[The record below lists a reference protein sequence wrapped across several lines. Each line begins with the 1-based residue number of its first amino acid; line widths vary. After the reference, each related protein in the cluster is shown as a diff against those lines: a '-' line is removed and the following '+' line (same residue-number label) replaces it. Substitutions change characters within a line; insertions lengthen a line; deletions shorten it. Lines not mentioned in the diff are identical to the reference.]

1 MMKLQVNKISVSL
14 SLWECGVLT
23 APLHRRR
30 GMSLIEIVIASLI
43 VGAAFLLT
51 LGILSYTRIESAKAR
66 DREIMLDFMHHY
78 LEVAR
83 AGPYDNVAPNRPINA
98 LYDGTREILL
108 PNGTRTTVNI
118 SFPSSDGQWRS
129 LYTQAF
135 LIFHPDLEWLKNRN
149 PEYRVTISTQMVG
162 GMPRAKLIRLET
174 RWRSP
179 LGIGR
184 ELQTLD
190 MDTVIYPEFS

>member
-1 MMKLQVNKISVSL
+1 MIRWQGTALSISPGKSRL
-14 SLWECGVLT
+14 ITPAS
-23 APLHRRR
+23 RRNR

-43 VGAAFLLT
+43 IGAAFLLT
-51 LGILSYTRIESAKAR
+51 LGVLSYTRVESAKAR
-66 DREIMLDFMHHY
+66 DRGIMLDFMHHY

-98 LYDGTREILL
+98 LYDGTRQILL

-118 SFPSSDGQWRS
+118 SFPPSDGQWRS
-129 LYTQAF
+129 LYTSAF

-162 GMPRAKLIRLET
+162 GTARAKLIRLET
-174 RWRSP
+174 RWRPP

-184 ELQTLD
+184 QVQTLD
-190 MDTVIYPEFS
+190 MDTVIYPEFN